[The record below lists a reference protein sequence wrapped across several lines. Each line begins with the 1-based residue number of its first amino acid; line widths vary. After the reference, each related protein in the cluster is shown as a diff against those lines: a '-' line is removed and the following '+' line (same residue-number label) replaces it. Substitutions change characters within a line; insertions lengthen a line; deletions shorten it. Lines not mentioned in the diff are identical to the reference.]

1 MTISVESDWNF
12 AGYDFLGVVPSGGC
26 GHIWKVPVA
35 RRYQV
40 WLVGHSIVHWAG
52 RYAKKSGWGEHLG
65 LDTSVDI
72 RWLARRG
79 MTWPALLLR
88 LRNSVLQF
96 GFPDAV
102 LLQLGEND
110 IPASKGVALQNSM
123 RDDLMLLHHKM
134 PKTKLF
140 WSCLLERRTWRN
152 AVAPARVNKT
162 RSKLCRSAARLV
174 LSMGGGM
181 LFPMLIYLMLCQH
194 CFCPMESTY
203 RIGARTSGCGMMSAM
218 LCYCS
223 GSRPH

>member
-1 MTISVESDWNF
+1 MT
-12 AGYDFLGVVPSGGC
+12 FLELFPLVAAV
-26 GHIWKVPVA
+26 HIWKVPVA

-52 RYAKKSGWGEHLG
+52 RCAKKSGWGEHLG

-79 MTWPALLLR
+79 MMWPALLLR

-123 RDDLMLLHHKM
+123 RDDLMLLH
-134 PKTKLF
+134 PL
-140 WSCLLERRTWRN
+140 
-152 AVAPARVNKT
+152 
-162 RSKLCRSAARLV
+162 
-174 LSMGGGM
+174 
-181 LFPMLIYLMLCQH
+181 
-194 CFCPMESTY
+194 FCPDGKSTLSDWGQDIWLHDVPGHALLQWL
-203 RIGARTSGCGMMSAM
+203 RGPATELAKIR
-218 LCYCS
+218 LL
-223 GSRPH
+223 